1 MQAELEDLDMED
13 EEGGGG
19 GSEEETGFVPVRD
32 DAASCFK
39 EHTGELVQLCVV

>member
-13 EEGGGG
+13 DEGV
-19 GSEEETGFVPVRD
+19 SEEEVGFVPVRD

-39 EHTGELVQLCVV
+39 EHTGKLFQLCEA